1 MTTKFDRM
9 LQKYAEL
16 AVRVGVNLRP
26 GQRLLV
32 RAPSP
37 YGVAFE
43 HAPLVHYIAEAAY
56 KAGARLVD
64 VFWGDEQMELI
75 RFANAPRNSFTE
87 FPKWKA
93 VGPLDYAEKGDA
105 ILTISAT
112 DPDLLAGQDSKL
124 VNIFQDTMWK
134 EMAPYLRHGSNNTM
148 NWCVI
153 SAARPSW
160 AKKMFPKLPVEKAV
174 AKQWETIFKMCRVDA
189 ENPVAAWK
197 KHIRDLRVRS
207 AYLNEKQYVSLKY
220 SAPGTDLTLGLP
232 KGHHWASARE
242 TAQNGIDFT
251 ANIPTEETF
260 TMGDRDRAEGIVTST
275 KTLNYSGTLIEGI
288 VVRFKNGR
296 AVEAHASKNENV
308 LRKMIATDD
317 GAGRLGEIAIVPHS
331 SPISS
336 SGLMFHNTLFDENA
350 SCHLAFGRA
359 YKFNLQGGL
368 KLTDK
373 QFEARGGN
381 QSLIHVDFMIGSDKM
396 NIDGV
401 TADGRV
407 EPVLRKGEW
416 AFNVK

>member
-1 MTTKFDRM
+1 MATKFQKQ

-32 RAPSP
+32 RAPAP

-64 VFWGDEQMELI
+64 VFWGDEGMELI

-87 FPKWKA
+87 FPKWKV
-93 VGPLDYAEKGDA
+93 VGPLEYAEKGDA

-124 VNIFQDTMWK
+124 VNIYQDTMWK
-134 EMAPYLRHGSNNTM
+134 EMAPYLRHGMNNTM

-160 AKKMFPKLPVEKAV
+160 AKKMFPRLTVEKAI
-174 AKQWETIFKMCRVDA
+174 AKQWDTIFKMCRVDA
-189 ENPVAAWK
+189 EDPVAAWK
-197 KHIRDLRVRS
+197 KHIRELQAHS
-207 AYLNEKQYVSLKY
+207 AYLNRKQYVSLKY

-242 TAQNGIDFT
+242 IAQNGIEFT

-260 TMGDRDRAEGIVTST
+260 TMADNTRAEGIVTST
-275 KTLNYSGTLIEGI
+275 RTLNYSGSLIEGI
-288 VVRFKNGR
+288 VVRFKHGR
-296 AVEAHASKNENV
+296 VVEAHASKGEDV
-308 LRKMIATDD
+308 LRKMIATDE

-331 SPISS
+331 SPISR

-350 SCHLAFGRA
+350 SCHIALGRA
-359 YKFNLQGGL
+359 YKFNMQGGL
-368 KLTDK
+368 KLSDEE
-373 QFEARGGN
+373 FAARGGN

-396 NIDGV
+396 DIDGI
-401 TADGRV
+401 TSDGRV

-416 AFNVK
+416 AFSV

>member
-1 MTTKFDRM
+1 MATKFEQN

-16 AVRVGVNLRP
+16 AVRVGLNLRP

-43 HAPLVHYIAEAAY
+43 HAPLVRYVAEAAY

-64 VFWGDEQMELI
+64 VYWGDEQMELI
-75 RFANAPRNSFTE
+75 RFAHAPRDSFAE
-87 FPKWKA
+87 FPKWKLA
-93 VGPLDYAEKGDA
+93 IPLEYAERGDA

-112 DPDLLAGQDSKL
+112 DPDLLSGQDPAL
-124 VNIFQDTMWK
+124 VGVFQDTMWK
-134 EMAPYLRHGSNNTM
+134 EMAPYLRHGTSNTM

-160 AKKMFPKLPVEKAV
+160 AKKMFPKLTAEKAL
-174 AKQWETIFKMCRVDA
+174 AKQWQTIFKMCRVDA
-189 ENPVAAWK
+189 DDPVAAWQE
-197 KHIRDLRVRS
+197 HIRKLQAHS
-207 AYLNEKQYVSLKY
+207 AYLNQKQYTALKY

-242 TAQNGIDFT
+242 MAKNGIEFT

-260 TMGDRDRAEGIVTST
+260 TMADRARADGIVTST
-275 KTLNYSGTLIEGI
+275 KTLNYGGSLIEGI
-288 VVRFKNGR
+288 VVRFENGR
-296 AVEAHASKNENV
+296 VVESHASRGEDV
-308 LRKMIATDD
+308 LRKMIATDE
-317 GAGRLGEIAIVPHS
+317 GSARLGEIAIVPHS
-331 SPISS
+331 SPISK

-350 SCHLAFGRA
+350 SCHIALGRA
-359 YKFNLQGGL
+359 YKFNMQGGL
-368 KLTDK
+368 DLTDEE
-373 QFEARGGN
+373 FAARGGN

-396 NIDGV
+396 DIDGI
-401 TADGRV
+401 TSDGRA

-416 AFNVK
+416 AFSV